1 MEKIKVRK
9 QTTEVKGIKIQFDE
23 YYKIDEVTGEEL
35 FDRNLEIENDMRLY
49 DAYKKHEGLLT
60 IEEVKKI
67 RQKYGMN
74 QKEYAL
80 AIGVGEITVHRF
92 ENGSIQTDSVDAIMR
107 LSKDPDNMCNLL
119 MINKKDLTEEQY
131 QKFINVVAELQ
142 KIKKHH
148 LVNYNIQ
155 DFDALSLDTIEASE
169 VATTIINKYNSRYDK
184 LKSKYSLEE
193 NISSEYI
200 TNLKLQKLLYYVQGL
215 AMQIF
220 NKPAFNNKIVA
231 WTYGPVIKEIYQ
243 KYKNQENGIKEED
256 QNINISDG
264 LDKIIDLVIDS
275 YGTIE
280 ASRLIDLTHEEE
292 PWINTIQNEEITL
305 EKIKDYFNKV
315 YSQ

>member
-1 MEKIKVRK
+1 
-9 QTTEVKGIKIQFDE
+9 
-23 YYKIDEVTGEEL
+23 
-35 FDRNLEIENDMRLY
+35 MRLY